1 VSGNAFL
8 GVILLIGGAATASDW
23 QENRVPNRL
32 VLLGLAAF
40 AGGLAYHLASSALGH
55 RGLRWLDLGEY
66 YLPWRFFPML
76 GVHALLSLAAGWTLW
91 RLDIWPAGDAKLYI
105 VLSWLLPL
113 ADANLS
119 GFPSLLF
126 LVFLVNCFVPPGLL
140 FAGEALIRLAEA
152 VQSFFGDGVVVAAK
166 ASCDRIMRRVKDL
179 RLFRLEAA
187 ALLVNLACL
196 FFVMRFT
203 QAILHRQPLG
213 PFGQLMV
220 FLAMLAVWQRLA
232 ALFHRPSL
240 GAAALCVFC
249 GCALSAVAAGLDL
262 AGLLWSTAKTMVNFG
277 FFLSLAHMVFNHVI
291 ERSSRTEIPPEELRP
306 GALLCDEAWEALS
319 KDADAREIV
328 EERNCDGLTAVEAE
342 AIRGRMSS
350 RGERSLSVYRTVPF
364 AAWIFLG
371 AILTLTRR
379 GTVVAWARTWIS
391 P

>member
-1 VSGNAFL
+1 MSGNAFL
-8 GVILLIGGAATASDW
+8 GVILIIGGAATASDW

-32 VLLGLAAF
+32 VLMGLAAF
-40 AGGLAYHLASSALGH
+40 AGGLVYHLAASALGH

-76 GVHALLSLAAGWTLW
+76 GVHAFLSLAAGWILW

-140 FAGEALIRLAEA
+140 FAGEALVRLAAAVPPIFSDGIVVAVKAAGDRVVRRIKDIRL
-152 VQSFFGDGVVVAAK
+152 S
-166 ASCDRIMRRVKDL
+166 
-179 RLFRLEAA
+179 RLEAA

-196 FFVMRFT
+196 FFVMRFA
-203 QAILHRQPLG
+203 QALLHRQPLG
-213 PFGQLMV
+213 AFGQLMV
-220 FLAMLAVWQRLA
+220 FLAMLIAWQRIA
-232 ALFHRPSL
+232 AMFHRPSL

-249 GCALSAVAAGLDL
+249 GCAVSAVAAGLDL

-277 FFLSLAHMVFNHVI
+277 FFLSFAHMVFDYVI

-306 GALLCDEAWEALS
+306 GALLCDESWEALA
-319 KDADAREIV
+319 KDAAGGIL
-328 EERNCDGLTAVEAE
+328 EERSCDGLTAGQAE
-342 AIRGRMSS
+342 ALRGRMTA

-364 AAWIFLG
+364 AAWIFLS
-371 AILTLTRR
+371 AILTLTRS